1 MDDNLYMISA
11 LFYDTD
17 NYWNTATVF
26 CSGDFK
32 RLVVLQN
39 TGISNSDEN
48 IGGAYTALYTDD
60 DFLRKVKEHLPDS
73 ELEKYFNTGD
83 I

>member
-1 MDDNLYMISA
+1 MYMIAA
-11 LFYDTD
+11 LFYDAD

-26 CSGDFK
+26 YRGDFK
-32 RLVVLQN
+32 RLVILQN

-48 IGGAYTALYTDD
+48 IGCAYTALYTDD
-60 DFLRKVKEHLPDS
+60 DFLRKVKEHLPDA